1 MIIYIDRN
9 MHFSPKKKIRTHN
22 RTSLGELYVAVHT
35 VHDLKLLRTTEPT
48 YQNQLP
54 GNPRAFTPDGLN
66 NFILM
71 PKMHIL
77 LKNYI
82 EKTSNNE
89 KNLQNSFS
97 KHNFLT
103 KKIDNTKFV
112 QCDIISLIMTSN
124 LKQSY
129 RTQSHKLVRIVT
141 WTNAQFNSVKVV

>member
-1 MIIYIDRN
+1 MIICIDKH
-9 MHFSPKKKIRTHN
+9 MQFSPKKKIRTHN
-22 RTSLGELYVAVHT
+22 RTSLRELYVAVHT
-35 VHDLKLLRTTEPT
+35 VHDLKLLWTTKPT

-54 GNPRAFTPDGLN
+54 DNLGAFTLDGLS

-71 PKMHIL
+71 PKRHIL

-82 EKTSNNE
+82 QKTSNNE

-97 KHNFLT
+97 KHNFFT
-103 KKIDNTKFV
+103 TKIDNTKFV